1 MQMIRML
8 LNADS
13 YVDVD
18 ANGDDTINQL
28 INQSIS
34 HSQQIYIR
42 PYEYAARR
50 APTGD
55 YRWSVRS
62 SRSL

>member
-1 MQMIRML
+1 MQLIRML

-28 INQSIS
+28 INQSINQS
-34 HSQQIYIR
+34 LTTNLYTAIR
-42 PYEYAARR
+42 VCRKTRTYWR
-50 APTGD
+50 
-55 YRWSVRS
+55 
-62 SRSL
+62 L